1 MKNKIANVSV
11 TTIVWALAG
20 GIFGAIYTGL
30 YQVLLALGL
39 DGWQAL
45 VVGGAI
51 AAMTTAA
58 FYGSMPVALIGAMA
72 GMLGSIGALMVV
84 GTSVDLPV
92 IIGVCAVTG
101 LVVGLFHS
109 WVLPSNAGP
118 LGVILTGLAA
128 GSGAGAL
135 MAWFLTLGLIA
146 RPAGPFVI
154 AAGIV
159 ALVGSLF
166 QLTRP
171 HILRACFAWMPRAA
185 GTPMVAALIAAVV
198 GAAVGIMSGSG
209 LSIAGEAY
217 HLFGEVPTGFVG
229 GMVGGA
235 ITGALLELLGVPLED
250 EIEHNL

>member
-11 TTIVWALAG
+11 TAIVWALAG

-30 YQVLLALGL
+30 YQVLLALGFE
-39 DGWQAL
+39 DWPPL
-45 VVGGAI
+45 VMGGAV
-51 AAMTTAA
+51 AAMTTSA
-58 FYGSMPVALIGAMA
+58 FYGSMPAALIGTMA
-72 GMLGSIGALMVV
+72 GMLGSIGTLMVV
-84 GTSVDLPV
+84 GTSIDLPV
-92 IIGVCAVTG
+92 IIGVCGVTG

-109 WVLPSNAGP
+109 WVLPSNAVP
-118 LGVILTGLAA
+118 LGVVLTGLVA
-128 GSGAGAL
+128 GSAAGAL
-135 MAWFLTLGLIA
+135 VAGFLTLGLIA
-146 RPAGPFVI
+146 QPAGTFVI

-171 HILRACFAWMPRAA
+171 HILRACFAWLPRAA

-209 LSIAGEAY
+209 LSVASETY

-229 GMVGGA
+229 GMIGGA
-235 ITGALLELLGVPLED
+235 ITGAILELLGVPLED